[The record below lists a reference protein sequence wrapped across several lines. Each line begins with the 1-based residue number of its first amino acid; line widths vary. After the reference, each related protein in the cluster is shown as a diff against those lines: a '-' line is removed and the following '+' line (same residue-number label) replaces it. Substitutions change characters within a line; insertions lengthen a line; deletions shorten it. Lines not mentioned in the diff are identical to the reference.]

1 MRSLWRMIAL
11 RWLGGQGS
19 EALTDD
25 SGLLDLLM
33 IGERAPPIGFA
44 VSRRSEVSHH
54 ALNSQHAWAQ
64 VAAEPATIGK
74 SDGDCSR

>member
-33 IGERAPPIGFA
+33 VGDRAPLIGIE
-44 VSRRSEVSHH
+44 VSRRSGVSHH
-54 ALNSQHAWAQ
+54 VINSPQ
-64 VAAEPATIGK
+64 VSGEAAAEPAAVGK
-74 SDGDCSR
+74 SDLR